1 MLQYPDIGEN
11 SGGGN
16 FGFIVKSL
24 INKDCHNSRTSDD
37 IDMKLVLLAKLDK
50 RNTSCKET
58 MTLLFF
64 FSIYDQFGTIQ
75 RLDCR
80 CIVHYSSVFMS
91 NLLLKT
97 ELKKSLTQFSYYC
110 IE

>member
-50 RNTSCKET
+50 RNTSCKEI

-64 FSIYDQFGTIQ
+64 FQFMT
-75 RLDCR
+75 
-80 CIVHYSSVFMS
+80 
-91 NLLLKT
+91 NL
-97 ELKKSLTQFSYYC
+97 EQSRGW
-110 IE
+110 IADA